1 MLDFREMLTRLGP
14 VALGVMITLAIMSI
28 ASFAVALE
36 RYRTYRRAVESSRQV
51 VRETASLLKAGR
63 VRDAAARC
71 RSSEAQ
77 GSHLA
82 RTLSAGLEEW
92 LASAEG
98 RSGALEREAAVA
110 SVKEATSQRAALE
123 QSDLRRGLSLLATIG
138 STAPF
143 VGLFGTTFGII
154 DAFKS
159 IGLTGSGGIGAIST
173 GIAEALV
180 TTAFGLFVAVPA
192 VWAYNYFAGRV
203 ERMGVEMDRSGYEL
217 ATFLGKQAQ

>member
-1 MLDFREMLTRLGP
+1 MNLREMLGHLGP
-14 VALGVMITLAIMSI
+14 VALGVMITLAVMSI

-36 RYRTYRRAVESSRQV
+36 RYRILRRAVESSRRV
-51 VRETASLLKAGR
+51 VRDTANLLKAGR
-63 VRDAAARC
+63 LREAAAWC
-71 RSSEAQ
+71 RSTDAQ
-77 GSHLA
+77 HSHVA
-82 RTLSAGLEEW
+82 RTLRAGLEDW
-92 LASAEG
+92 LSSTERDGEG
-98 RSGALEREAAVA
+98 AGRDAAVA
-110 SVKEATSQRAALE
+110 SAKEASAQMAALE
-123 QSDLRRGLSLLATIG
+123 QSELRRGLALLATIG

-154 DAFKS
+154 DAFQS

-203 ERMGVEMDRSGYEL
+203 ERMGVEMERSGYEL
-217 ATFLGKQAQ
+217 ASFLGKQAQ

>member
-1 MLDFREMLTRLGP
+1 MLSLREMLGHLGP
-14 VALGVMITLAIMSI
+14 VALGVMVTLALMSV

-36 RYRTYRRAVESSRQV
+36 RYRTFGRAVRSSREAV
-51 VRETASLLKAGR
+51 VDTAVLLKAGR
-63 VRDAAARC
+63 LRDAAAAC
-71 RSSEAQ
+71 RSAEAAH
-77 GSHLA
+77 SHMA
-82 RTLSAGLEEW
+82 RTLRAGLEEW
-92 LASAEG
+92 LASTERNDG
-98 RSGALEREAAVA
+98 LIDREAAVA
-110 SVKEATSQRAALE
+110 ATKEAAFQMAALE
-123 QSDLRRGLSLLATIG
+123 QSNLRRGLSLLATIG

-159 IGLTGSGGIGAIST
+159 IGITGAGGIGAIST

-203 ERMGVEMDRSGYEL
+203 ERMSVEMERSGYEL
-217 ATFLGKQAQ
+217 ATFLGKQTQ